1 MGVFVKI
8 NLLNND
14 KGHAVLEFS
23 LSLFF
28 LFTLTAGIVDFGNIL
43 NQYTVV
49 AEAAHQGARFA
60 SGISF
65 LKTNGELDSLT
76 DSQLACPVTST
87 ARMVNPPPKEAEEH
101 TKIQQRVDQVLALT
115 DRNLEQDSLCITSAL
130 EDSSTGGTDKNVV
143 VKVEVAY
150 QTILYG
156 RFPINATARAPFLQN

>member
-1 MGVFVKI
+1 MGVIVKT
-8 NLLNND
+8 NLLKD
-14 KGHAVLEFS
+14 EKGHAVLEFS

-60 SGISF
+60 SGNSF
-65 LKTNGELDSLT
+65 LKTNGDLDNLS
-76 DSQLACPVTST
+76 DSQTACPTSST
-87 ARMVNPPPKEAEEH
+87 TRIINPPPKEEEEH
-101 TKIQQRVDQVLALT
+101 KKIQERVDQVLALS

-143 VKVEVAY
+143 VRVEVAY

-156 RFPINATARAPFLQN
+156 RFPINATAKAPFLQN